1 MRVVKLELRRPSVQY
16 VTQEP
21 LLALTDMQLQSTL
34 TCPKCTH
41 QAIETMPT
49 NACQFFY
56 DCKGCGER
64 LKPSR
69 AIAACFALTDRCR
82 ARRYRATCAAA
93 CRPFTKP
100 RHHDQGQAD
109 AAGVN
114 VTNLLSRSFPENC
127 VEALTQPR
135 CQRSTAAFVNR
146 IVGKADLNIVAGAT
160 LVATNR

>member
-1 MRVVKLELRRPSVQY
+1 
-16 VTQEP
+16 
-21 LLALTDMQLQSTL
+21 
-34 TCPKCTH
+34 
-41 QAIETMPT
+41 MPASSSMT
-49 NACQFFY
+49 A
-56 DCKGCGER
+56 KGAANGSS
-64 LKPSR
+64 PSR
-69 AIAACFALTDRCR
+69 AIAAFFALTDRGR

-100 RHHDQGQAD
+100 RHHGQGQAD

-135 CQRSTAAFVNR
+135 CQRGTVAFVNR

-160 LVATNR
+160 LVANNR